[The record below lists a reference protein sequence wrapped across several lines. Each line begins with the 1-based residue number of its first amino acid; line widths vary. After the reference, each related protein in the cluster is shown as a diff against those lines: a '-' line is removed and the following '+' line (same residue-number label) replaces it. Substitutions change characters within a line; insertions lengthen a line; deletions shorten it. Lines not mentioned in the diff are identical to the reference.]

1 MRTPRPQTT
10 FQHVA
15 LSRRAL
21 LLSGAGTLLLAACG
35 GSDGDSGSGSGG
47 SDGQNGTGSQP
58 GTDATLPAGFQLV
71 QRFPS
76 SPLFTPGPVRL
87 PISLG
92 DGQNLL
98 TAGPALVDGWIETA
112 EGDRIVELVAE
123 RRSDGIVVPYW
134 EVRAELP
141 VAAIYTL
148 RLQGDDGYGAT
159 FELFEPGEVTS
170 PLTGSPLP
178 PFLTPTVDDHRGVE
192 PYCTLTPKPCPF
204 HELTLTDALA
214 AGTRLAY
221 IVGTPAHCQTGTCAP
236 GLELLVEAAAR
247 FGDALTVVHA
257 DVYSDDAATTVAPAV
272 QALGIDYEPVIYLCD
287 ASGVIVDRLDAIW
300 DRGELNS
307 RLDVLMA

>member
-1 MRTPRPQTT
+1 MRTPHGQTT
-10 FQHVA
+10 FQRMA
-15 LSRRAL
+15 LSRRDL
-21 LLSGAGTLLLAACG
+21 LITGGVTLFVAACG
-35 GSDGDSGSGSGG
+35 GSEGDTQTSAGG
-47 SDGQNGTGSQP
+47 STQAGNDG
-58 GTDATLPAGFQLV
+58 TLPVGFQLV

-98 TAGPALVDGWIETA
+98 TAGPALLDGWIETA
-112 EGDRIVELVAE
+112 AGDRIVDLVAE
-123 RRSDGIVVPYW
+123 RRSEGIVVPYW

-141 VAAIYTL
+141 EAAVYTL

-159 FELFEPGEVTS
+159 FELFEPKQVAS

-192 PYCTLTPKPCPF
+192 PYCSLGPEPCPF

-214 AGTRLAY
+214 AGTPLAY

-236 GLELLVEAAAR
+236 GLELLVEAAAG
-247 FGDALTVVHA
+247 FGSRLTVVHA
-257 DVYSDDAATTVAPAV
+257 DVYADDAATRVAPAV
-272 QALGIDYEPVIYLCD
+272 EALGIDYEPVIYLCD
-287 ASGVIVDRLDAIW
+287 ARGVIVDRLDAIW
-300 DRGELNS
+300 DRGELSS

>member
-1 MRTPRPQTT
+1 M
-10 FQHVA
+10 VI
-15 LSRRAL
+15 SRRDLIVA
-21 LLSGAGTLLLAACG
+21 GAGTLLLAACG
-35 GSDGDSGSGSGG
+35 GSGEGG
-47 SDGQNGTGSQP
+47 AATTQAQQ
-58 GTDATLPAGFQLV
+58 GTDDTLPDGFQLV

-87 PISLG
+87 PISIG

-98 TAGPALVDGWIETA
+98 TSGPRLIDGWIETA
-112 EGDRIVELVAE
+112 LGDRIVELVAE
-123 RRSDGIVVPYW
+123 RRSDGIAVPYW

-141 VAAIYTL
+141 EAAIYTL
-148 RLQGDDGYGAT
+148 RMQGDDGYGAT
-159 FELFEPGEVTS
+159 FELFEPAEVAS

-178 PFLTPTVDDHRGVE
+178 PFLTPTVEDHRGVE
-192 PYCTLTPKPCPF
+192 PYCTLTPQPCPF
-204 HELTLTDALA
+204 HARTLTDALA
-214 AGTRLAY
+214 AGTPLAY

-247 FGDALTVVHA
+247 VGDRLAVVHA
-257 DVYSDDAATTVAPAV
+257 DVYADDAATEVAPAV

-307 RLDVLMA
+307 RLDVLMT